1 MEELSFLGSISAG
14 FPSPA
19 ADWQARR
26 LDVRDLLIPHPTTTY
41 FARVSGYS
49 MRGVCIGD
57 GDIIVIDR
65 AITATNNSIIVAVLG
80 ETFTI
85 KRLLRTKKRTLLIA
99 ENAGYTPID
108 VTGRDDFE
116 IWGVVTFVI
125 HPQIAL
131 HPQRDKP

>member
-1 MEELSFLGSISAG
+1 MELSFLGSIAAG

-57 GDIIVIDR
+57 GDIVVIDR
-65 AITATNNSIIVAVLG
+65 AITATNESIIVAVLG

-85 KRLLRTKKRTLLIA
+85 KRLLRAKKRTLLLA
-99 ENAGYTPID
+99 ENAGFPPID
-108 VTGRDDFE
+108 VTGRTDFE

-131 HPQRDKP
+131 PPLRGKP